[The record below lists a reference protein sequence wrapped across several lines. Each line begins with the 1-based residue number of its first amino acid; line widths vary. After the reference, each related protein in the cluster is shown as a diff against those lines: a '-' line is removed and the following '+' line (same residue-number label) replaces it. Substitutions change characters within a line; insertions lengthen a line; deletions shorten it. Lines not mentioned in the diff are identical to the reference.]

1 VNHDVTRWVDAQNEK
16 DKLILS
22 LVLVD
27 KLTPEEVGKVLD
39 VEPAL
44 VEQVVRH
51 ARVATRSI
59 LEMT

>member
-1 VNHDVTRWVDAQNEK
+1 VNHDVTRWVDAQNET

>member
-1 VNHDVTRWVDAQNEK
+1 MNHDVTRWVDSQSEK

>member
-1 VNHDVTRWVDAQNEK
+1 MNHDVTRWVDAQNET